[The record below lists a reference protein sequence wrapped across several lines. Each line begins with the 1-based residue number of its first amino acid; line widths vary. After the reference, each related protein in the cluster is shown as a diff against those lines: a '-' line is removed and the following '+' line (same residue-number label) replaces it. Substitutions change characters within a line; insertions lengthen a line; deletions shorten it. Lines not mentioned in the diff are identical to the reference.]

1 MKTPTTRQWLS
12 LKQKKCCV
20 VILTLIPIIWRLIVL
35 IMVIANKNKADYLI
49 IKVDHQSTW
58 NIDLFSVI
66 WLGFILV
73 TVFSLIGLFGII
85 KEIYCLSITYSIYS
99 CIQMISYFLAIFFV
113 STIYSILFIIYLALF
128 ITLIFIIMDL
138 NQKNRT
144 TNNDLTNKN
153 SITNSSFPVF

>member
-20 VILTLIPIIWRLIVL
+20 VILTLISILWKLIEL
-35 IMVIANKNKADYLI
+35 IMVISNKNKADYLI
-49 IKVDHQSTW
+49 IKVNHQSTW
-58 NIDLFSVI
+58 NIDLFSFI

-73 TVFSLIGLFGII
+73 TVFSSIGLFGTIM
-85 KEIYCLSITYSIYS
+85 EIYCLSITYSIYS
-99 CIQMISYFLAIFFV
+99 CIKMISYFVAIFFV
-113 STIYSILFIIYLALF
+113 PIYSILFIIYLALF